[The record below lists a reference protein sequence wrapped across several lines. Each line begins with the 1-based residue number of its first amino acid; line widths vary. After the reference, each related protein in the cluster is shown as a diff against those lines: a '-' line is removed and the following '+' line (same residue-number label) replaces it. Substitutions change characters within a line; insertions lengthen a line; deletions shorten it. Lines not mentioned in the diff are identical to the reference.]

1 MDHPLPW
8 LRYVDAGDLESST
21 YKFDGLEVQSTSGDK
36 LGKVDGFVVDSASG
50 RPYYVAVDAG
60 GWFKSRLFL
69 LPIGHASFDS
79 SRTRLVS
86 DVSREHVDR
95 FPGFDRDEFEKLSE
109 DELLQMDEDTLSA
122 CCPSVV
128 VDKARLAARFDLW
141 EHYKAPNWWD
151 GSFDRPDRVDSAAQ
165 SIGGTEA
172 IREQSGRG
180 SPAHA
185 HDSKTSKT
193 RG

>member
-8 LRYVDAGDLESST
+8 LRYVDADDVESST
-21 YKFDGLEVQSTSGDK
+21 YKFDGLEVDSTSGDK

-69 LPIGHASFDS
+69 LPIGHAGFDS
-79 SRTRLVS
+79 SRTRLIS

-109 DELLQMDEDTLSA
+109 DELRQMDEDILAS
-122 CCPSVV
+122 CCPSEV
-128 VDKARLAARFDLW
+128 VDKLAAASRFDRW
-141 EHYKAPNWWD
+141 THYKAPSWWD
-151 GSFDRPDRVDSAAQ
+151 ASFDRPDRADSAAR
-165 SIGGTEA
+165 SIAGTAE
-172 IREQSGRG
+172 
-180 SPAHA
+180 
-185 HDSKTSKT
+185 T
-193 RG
+193 RH